1 MQVKRK
7 TKNKIK
13 FLPGDKY
20 DVDKM
25 ETRYIK
31 FFVKIR
37 YCVKLH

>member
-1 MQVKRK
+1 MQVKHK

-37 YCVKLH
+37 YFVKLH

>member
-13 FLPGDKY
+13 FLLGDKC

>member
-13 FLPGDKY
+13 LLPGDKH
-20 DVDKM
+20 DIHKM
-25 ETRYIK
+25 VTRYIK